1 MRSIARP
8 PQVSRRARSR
18 LARWLSLL
26 VVIGLGIQF
35 FRIQILKHTTYALQ
49 SEGNRIRALPIP
61 AARGT
66 IYDRNGEVIAENVP
80 GYSIAVLPLS
90 IDSLRVVLEELAPIL
105 ELSGEQ
111 AERLVESYR
120 RHPNRPITVER
131 NASFAEV
138 SAIEER
144 RAHLPGGIVV
154 EAAPK
159 RRYTHDS
166 LLAHVVGYVA
176 EISDA
181 DLKDPEF
188 QGYEPGRIVGQTGVE
203 RVYDRL
209 LAGTPGVRYVEVNA
223 LGRVV
228 GEFRGREPVDPV
240 PGRDLYLNIDLALQ
254 QRAAELFPDSM
265 AGAVV
270 ALEPR
275 LGAVLAM
282 YSSPS
287 YDPNAF
293 VGGFEPAAWR
303 ALNTDPG
310 RPLFNRAV
318 TAAYAPGST
327 FKLIIAGI
335 ALKEGYAE
343 LDTKMPIP
351 CRGALLYY
359 GRVFHDWTPVGHG
372 ALDLHGAIRQS
383 CDVYF
388 YQLGLKI
395 GLEGV
400 LAGVGE
406 FGMGQ
411 VTGIDLPSDISGT
424 FPPSTAWYDERYGP
438 SGWTNSVVLNL
449 AIGQGENAQ
458 SPLKMVQVFAALA
471 NGGTLPTP
479 RVARLGPAPEPAG
492 AIPLNTEQLA
502 ILRDALVAV
511 VNEPRGTARGSRL
524 RDWTLAG
531 KTGTAQNPHGEDHA
545 WFLGFAPAEDPVIVA
560 AAVVEAGGHG
570 SSGAAPIVSR
580 LIDFYLNS
588 RLNSRAST
596 PESTEVEGG

>member
-1 MRSIARP
+1 MRTIARSN
-8 PQVSRRARSR
+8 QVHHRGRGR
-18 LARWLSLL
+18 LARWLAML
-26 VVIGLGIQF
+26 VIVGLGVQF
-35 FRIQILKHTTYALQ
+35 FRVQILKHSTYALQ
-49 SEGNRIRALPIP
+49 SEDNRIRRLPIP

-66 IYDRNGEVIAENVP
+66 VYDRNGEVIAENVP

-90 IDSLRVVLEELAPIL
+90 VDDLRVVLDQLAPIL
-105 ELSGEQ
+105 DLSGELL
-111 AERLVESYR
+111 ERLVDNYR
-120 RHPNRPITVER
+120 RHPNRPVTVER

-144 RAHLPGGIVV
+144 RARLSGGIVI

-159 RRYTHDS
+159 RLYPRDS

-181 DLKDPEF
+181 DLRLPEF
-188 QGYEPGRIVGQTGVE
+188 EDYEPGRIVGQTGVE

-228 GEFRGREPVDPV
+228 GEFRGRPTVEPV
-240 PGRDLYLNIDLALQ
+240 PGRDLYLNLDLALQ
-254 QRAAELFPDSM
+254 ERAAELFPDTM

-270 ALEPR
+270 ALEPNS
-275 LGAVLAM
+275 GAVLAM
-282 YSSPS
+282 YSAPS
-287 YDPNAF
+287 YDPNSF

-327 FKLIIAGI
+327 FKVVIAGI
-335 ALKEGYAE
+335 ALREGYAVV
-343 LDTKMPIP
+343 DTKMQIP
-351 CRGALLYY
+351 CRGALMYY

-372 ALDLHGAIRQS
+372 SLDLHGAIRQS

-395 GLEGV
+395 SLPGVLEGV
-400 LAGVGE
+400 GD
-406 FGMGQ
+406 FGIRRP
-411 VTGIDLPSDISGT
+411 TGIDLPSDIAGA
-424 FPPSTAWYDERYGP
+424 FPTSTAWYDERYGP

-458 SPLKMVQVFAALA
+458 SPLKMAQIFAALA

-479 RVARLGPAPEPAG
+479 RVARTGPAPEPAG
-492 AIPLNTEQLA
+492 SLPLDAEQLGV
-502 ILRDALVAV
+502 LHDALVAV
-511 VNEPRGTARGSRL
+511 LNEPTGTARGSRL

-545 WFLGFAPAEDPVIVA
+545 WFIGYAPAEDPVIVA
-560 AAVVEAGGHG
+560 AAIVEAGGHG
-570 SSGAAPIVSR
+570 SSAAAPIVSR
-580 LIDFYLNS
+580 LIDFYL
-588 RLNSRAST
+588 RERIAE
-596 PESTEVEGG
+596 PEGTEVAGG

>member
-1 MRSIARP
+1 MRT
-8 PQVSRRARSR
+8 VARSQLADHRGRGR
-18 LARWLSLL
+18 LARWLVLA
-26 VVIGLGIQF
+26 VIFGLAIQF
-35 FRIQILKHTTYALQ
+35 FRVQILKHSTYALQ
-49 SEGNRIRALPIP
+49 SEGNRIRQLPIP

-90 IDSLRVVLEELAPIL
+90 IDSLRVGLDELAPIL

-111 AERLVESYR
+111 LERLVDSYR
-120 RHPNRPITVER
+120 RHPNRPVTVER

-144 RAHLPGGIVV
+144 RAHLPGGIVI
-154 EAAPK
+154 ETAPK
-159 RRYTHDS
+159 RLYPRDS

-181 DLKDPEF
+181 DLKLPQFED
-188 QGYEPGRIVGQTGVE
+188 YEPGRIVGQTGVE

-228 GEFRGREPVDPV
+228 GDFRGRPTVEPV

-254 QRAAELFPDSM
+254 QRAAELFPDTM

-270 ALEPR
+270 AMEPST
-275 LGAVLAM
+275 GAVLAM
-282 YSSPS
+282 YSAPT
-287 YDPNAF
+287 YDPNLF

-310 RPLFNRAV
+310 QPLFNRAV

-327 FKLIIAGI
+327 FKLVMAGI
-335 ALKEGYAE
+335 ALEEGHAAV
-343 LDTKMPIP
+343 DTKMQIP
-351 CRGALLYY
+351 CRGALRF
-359 GRVFHDWTPVGHG
+359 GNRVFRDWTPVGHG
-372 ALDLHGAIRQS
+372 SLDLHGAIRQS

-395 GLEGV
+395 GLPGV
-400 LAGVGE
+400 LTGARE
-406 FGMGQ
+406 FGIGQ
-411 VTGIDLPSDISGT
+411 PTGIDLPSDITGA
-424 FPPSTAWYDERYGP
+424 FPDSTAWYDERYGP
-438 SGWTNSVVLNL
+438 NGWTHAVVLNL

-458 SPLKMVQVFAALA
+458 SPLKMTQIFAALA

-479 RVARLGPAPEPAG
+479 RVARIGPTPEPAG
-492 AIPLNTEQLA
+492 TLPLDAEQLA
-502 ILRDALVAV
+502 VLDSALVAV
-511 VNEPRGTARGSRL
+511 LNEPTGTARGSRL

-545 WFLGFAPAEDPVIVA
+545 WFIGFAPAEDPLIVA
-560 AAVVEAGGHG
+560 TVLVEAGGHG
-570 SSGAAPIVSR
+570 SSAAAPIVSR
-580 LIDFYLNS
+580 LIDFYL
-588 RLNSRAST
+588 RERVEV
-596 PESTEVEGG
+596 PEVIEVAGG

>member
-1 MRSIARP
+1 MKIVARAYVP
-8 PQVSRRARSR
+8 HHRERGR
-18 LARWLSLL
+18 LARWLALL
-26 VVIGLGIQF
+26 VIVGLGVQF
-35 FRIQILKHTTYALQ
+35 FRVQVLKHSTYTLQ
-49 SEGNRIRALPIP
+49 SEGNRIRRLPIP

-66 IYDRNGEVIAENVP
+66 IYDRNGQVVAENVP

-90 IDSLRVVLEELAPIL
+90 LDSLRVVLTELTPIL

-111 AERLVESYR
+111 LESLVESYR
-120 RHPNRPITVER
+120 RHPNEPVTVER

-144 RAHLPGGIVV
+144 RAHLPGGIVI

-159 RRYTHDS
+159 RRYPRNS

-181 DLKDPEF
+181 DLRLPEF
-188 QGYEPGRIVGQTGVE
+188 EDYEPGRIVGQTGVE
-203 RVYDRL
+203 RVYDRM
-209 LAGTPGVRYVEVNA
+209 LAGTPGARYVEVSA

-228 GEFRGREPVDPV
+228 GEFRGRPTVEPV
-240 PGRDLYLNIDLALQ
+240 PGSDLHLNIDLPLQ
-254 QRAAELFPDSM
+254 ERVAELFPDTM

-270 ALEPR
+270 ALEPST
-275 LGAVLAM
+275 GAVLAM

-287 YDPNAF
+287 YDPNLF

-327 FKLIIAGI
+327 FKPVIAGI
-335 ALKEGYAE
+335 ALREGYAVA
-343 LDTKMPIP
+343 DTKMQIP
-351 CRGALLYY
+351 CRGALVYF

-372 ALDLHGAIRQS
+372 SLDLHGAIRQS

-395 GLEGV
+395 GLNGV
-400 LAGVGE
+400 LAGVRE
-406 FGMGQ
+406 FGIGRA
-411 VTGIDLPSDISGT
+411 TGIDLPSDIAGT
-424 FPPSTAWYDERYGP
+424 FPDSTTWYDERYGP

-449 AIGQGENAQ
+449 AIGQGEDAQ
-458 SPLKMVQVFAALA
+458 SPLKMAQIYAALA

-479 RVARLGPAPEPAG
+479 RVARTAVAPEPAG
-492 AIPLNTEQLA
+492 SLPLDVEQLA
-502 ILRDALVAV
+502 VLRDALVAV
-511 VNEPRGTARGSRL
+511 VNEPTGTARGSRL

-531 KTGTAQNPHGEDHA
+531 KTGTAQNPHGDDHA
-545 WFLGFAPAEDPVIVA
+545 WFIGFAPAEDPQIVA
-560 AAVVEAGGHG
+560 VALVEAGSHG
-570 SSGAAPIVSR
+570 SSAAAPIVSR
-580 LIDFYLNS
+580 LIDFYL
-588 RLNSRAST
+588 RERATGS
-596 PESTEVEGG
+596 ESSEVAGG

>member
-1 MRSIARP
+1 MRTI
-8 PQVSRRARSR
+8 SRSHHVYIRGRGR
-18 LARWLSLL
+18 LARWLALL

-35 FRIQILKHTTYALQ
+35 FRVQILKHTTYALQ
-49 SEGNRIRALPIP
+49 SEGNRVRQLPVP

-90 IDSLRVVLEELAPIL
+90 IDSLRVVLDELAPIL

-111 AERLVESYR
+111 FERMVENYR
-120 RHPNRPITVER
+120 RHPNRPITVAR

-138 SAIEER
+138 SAIEEW
-144 RAHLPGGIVV
+144 RAHLPGGIVI

-159 RRYTHDS
+159 RLYTHNS

-181 DLKDPEF
+181 DLRLAEF
-188 QGYEPGRIVGQTGVE
+188 EGYEPGQIVGQTGVE

-209 LAGTPGVRYVEVNA
+209 LAGTPGVRYVEVSA

-228 GEFRGREPVDPV
+228 GEFRGRPMVEPV
-240 PGRDLYLNIDLALQ
+240 PGRDLHLNIDLALQ
-254 QRAAELFPDSM
+254 ERAAELFPDTM

-275 LGAVLAM
+275 TGAVLAM
-282 YSSPS
+282 YSAPS
-287 YDPNAF
+287 YDPNLF

-310 RPLFNRAV
+310 QPLFNRAV
-318 TAAYAPGST
+318 TAAYAPGSI
-327 FKLIIAGI
+327 FKLVMAGI
-335 ALKEGYAE
+335 ALKEGHAVV
-343 LDTKMPIP
+343 DTKMQIP
-351 CRGALLYY
+351 CRGALRYY
-359 GRVFHDWTPVGHG
+359 DRVFHDWTPVGHG
-372 ALDLHGAIRQS
+372 SLDLHGAIRQS

-388 YQLGLKI
+388 YQLGLKMS
-395 GLEGV
+395 LPVV
-400 LAGVGE
+400 LAGVRD
-406 FGMGQ
+406 FGIGQ
-411 VTGIDLPSDISGT
+411 PTGIDLPSDIAGA
-424 FPPSTAWYDERYGP
+424 FPPDTTWYDERYGR

-458 SPLKMVQVFAALA
+458 SPLKMTQIFAALA

-479 RVARLGPAPEPAG
+479 RVARTGTAPEPAG
-492 AIPLNTEQLA
+492 SFPLDAEQLA
-502 ILRDALVAV
+502 VLDSALVAV
-511 VNEPRGTARGSRL
+511 LNEPTGTARGSRL
-524 RDWTLAG
+524 REWTLAG

-545 WFLGFAPAEDPVIVA
+545 WFIGFAPAEDPQIVA
-560 AAVVEAGGHG
+560 AALVEAGGHG
-570 SSGAAPIVSR
+570 SSAAAPIVSR
-580 LIDFYLNS
+580 LIDFYL
-588 RLNSRAST
+588 RERVAR
-596 PESTEVEGG
+596 PESTEVGGG

>member
-1 MRSIARP
+1 MRTIGRSN
-8 PQVSRRARSR
+8 QVHHRGRGR
-18 LARWLSLL
+18 LARWLALL
-26 VVIGLGIQF
+26 VVIGLGVQF
-35 FRIQILKHTTYALQ
+35 FRVQILKHSTYALQ
-49 SEGNRIRALPIP
+49 SDGNRIRQLPIP

-80 GYSIAVLPLS
+80 GYSIAVLPPS
-90 IDSLRVVLEELAPIL
+90 IDSLRVVLDELAPIL

-111 AERLVESYR
+111 LERMVDNYR
-120 RHPNRPITVER
+120 RHPNRPVTVER

-144 RAHLPGGIVV
+144 RAHLPGGIVI

-159 RRYTHDS
+159 RLYTRNS

-176 EISDA
+176 EISYA
-181 DLKDPEF
+181 DLGLLEF
-188 QGYEPGRIVGQTGVE
+188 EDYEPGRIVGQTGVE

-209 LAGTPGVRYVEVNA
+209 LAGTPGVRYVEVSA

-228 GEFRGREPVDPV
+228 GEFRGRPTVEPV

-254 QRAAELFPDSM
+254 ERLAELFPDTM

-270 ALEPR
+270 ALEPKT
-275 LGAVLAM
+275 GAVLAM
-282 YSSPS
+282 YSAPS
-287 YDPNAF
+287 YDPNSF

-310 RPLFNRAV
+310 QPLFNRAV

-327 FKLIIAGI
+327 FKPVIAGI
-335 ALKEGYAE
+335 ALREGYAVV
-343 LDTKMPIP
+343 DTKMQIP
-351 CRGALLYY
+351 CRGALMYY

-372 ALDLHGAIRQS
+372 SLDLHGAIRQS

-395 GLEGV
+395 SLDGV
-400 LAGVGE
+400 LAGVSD
-406 FGMGQ
+406 FGIGRP
-411 VTGIDLPSDISGT
+411 TGIDLPSEIAGT
-424 FPPSTAWYDERYGP
+424 FPDTSTWYDERYGR

-449 AIGQGENAQ
+449 AIGQGENSQ
-458 SPLKMVQVFAALA
+458 SPLKMAQIFAALA

-479 RVARLGPAPEPAG
+479 RVARTGPAPEPAG
-492 AIPLNTEQLA
+492 SLPLDPEQLTV
-502 ILRDALVAV
+502 LRDALVAV
-511 VNEPRGTARGSRL
+511 LNEPTGTARGSRL

-545 WFLGFAPAEDPVIVA
+545 WFIGFAPASA
-560 AAVVEAGGHG
+560 
-570 SSGAAPIVSR
+570 AAPIVSR
-580 LIDFYLNS
+580 LIDFYLRERVAGS
-588 RLNSRAST
+588 D
-596 PESTEVEGG
+596 STEAAGG